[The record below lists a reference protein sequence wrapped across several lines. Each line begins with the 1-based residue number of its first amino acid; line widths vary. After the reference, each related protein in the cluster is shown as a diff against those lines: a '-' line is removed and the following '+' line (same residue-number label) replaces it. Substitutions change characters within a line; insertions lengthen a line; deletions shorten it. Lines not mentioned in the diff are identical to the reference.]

1 MQNGQS
7 TAHFSQN
14 WSHVTLADVISF
26 TMSKTSVK
34 SDTSYSEVEH
44 PFGSN
49 SEMPRLVPILKCS
62 VNVLRN
68 SQISHLA
75 IVGIKFSRNF
85 SCKSTCQNLILCGTV
100 ARAEF
105 RRAREIG
112 T

>member
-7 TAHFSQN
+7 TAHIGQN

-68 SQISHLA
+68 SQIFHLA
-75 IVGIKFSRNF
+75 IVGIKFSRNLIHV
-85 SCKSTCQNLILCGTV
+85 NLRVKILFCAAPLNLG
-100 ARAEF
+100 ARAK
-105 RRAREIG
+105 
-112 T
+112 